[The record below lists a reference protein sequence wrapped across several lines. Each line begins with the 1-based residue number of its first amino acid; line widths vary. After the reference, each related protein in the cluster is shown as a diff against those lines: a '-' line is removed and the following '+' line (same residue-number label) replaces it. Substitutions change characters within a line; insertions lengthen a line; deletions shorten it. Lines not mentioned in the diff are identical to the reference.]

1 MKKLLFV
8 DDDPNILRGLGR
20 LLHGMR
26 GDWSMEFAE
35 SGPKA
40 LEILAA
46 ERFDVVVSDM
56 RMPGMDG
63 AQLLSEVM
71 ARHPQ
76 VVRIIL
82 SGQSDHEFVLRSVGP
97 AHQFLS
103 KPCDPQVLHG
113 VVARACA
120 LRDLVASE
128 PLRKVISN
136 VRSLPSPPGLY
147 LQLVEELKSD
157 QASMQRVG
165 EIIGGDVGM
174 SAKVLQ
180 LVNSAFFGLPRRLS
194 TPVEAACYLGVET
207 IKSLVL
213 SIHAFSELK
222 GEPLEGFPIDWLF
235 EHSLAVGQLSREI
248 AQAEAAAPRARDE
261 AMMAGMMHDIGQLVL
276 ATQVTAPFLEAVRAS
291 GHRRLQMWN
300 AELEVLGASHAEV
313 GAYLLGLWGL
323 PQPIVEAVAY
333 HHRPG
338 ALLALTK
345 ASAEPSFL
353 VAWVHAADALL
364 GEIRDPRSPGV
375 APELDLECLQA
386 SGLADRVP
394 VWREI
399 AASLGNKRAAA

>member
-20 LLHGMR
+20 LLHCMR
-26 GDWSMEFAE
+26 AEWSMEFAE

-71 ARHPQ
+71 ARYPQ

-103 KPCDPQVLHG
+103 KPCDPQVLQS

-128 PLRKVISN
+128 PLRKAISN
-136 VRSLPSPPGLY
+136 VRSLPSPPALY
-147 LQLVEELKSD
+147 LRLVEELRSD
-157 QASMQRVG
+157 QTSLQRVG

-180 LVNSAFFGLPRRLS
+180 LVNSAFFGLPRHLS

-222 GEPLEGFPIDWLF
+222 RESLEGFAIDWLF

-248 AQAEAAAPRARDE
+248 AQAEGAPPQARDE

-276 ATQVTAPFLEAVRAS
+276 ATQVTAPFLEAVRVS
-291 GHRRLQMWN
+291 GQRRLQMWN
-300 AELEVLGASHAEV
+300 AELEVLGATHAEV

-345 ASAEPSFL
+345 GSADPSFL

-375 APELDLECLQA
+375 PPQLDLECLQA

-394 VWREI
+394 VWREL
-399 AASLGNKRAAA
+399 AASLGNKGAAA